1 MGLFSS
7 LIHSGIQRG
16 YFPLFIFLICLFLVL
31 LLFSFSFFKLGSFP
45 QDQFGA
51 NIWSETVHGEGRLGD
66 FGGGGEVFRQ
76 RQKQKIPVRVY
87 LGCLAERRGRSAPR
101 ELGTG
106 AAALGSKNQPSRELG
121 EREALLCTVAV
132 PLCST
137 ALLQEDGDVPR
148 DPKALERGL
157 FLLERVI
164 GAAACSPSAAG
175 CLSGASLA
183 RSVPLLPAPS
193 GGFPPSPGSVVNPSQ
208 VGGCSKQTLPF
219 LIPISP
225 HSDPQIPLLLQGQI
239 LHHRCWGVLLGSS
252 SLPGGGGRTSWAER

>member
-7 LIHSGIQRG
+7 LVHSGIQRG

-66 FGGGGEVFRQ
+66 FGRGGGGLRQ
-76 RQKQKIPVRVY
+76 RQKQKIPVWVY
-87 LGCLAERRGRSAPR
+87 MGCLAERRGRSAPK

-106 AAALGSKNQPSRELG
+106 ATALGSKNQPSRELG
-121 EREALLCTVAV
+121 EQGALLCTVAV

-148 DPKALERGL
+148 DPKALL
-157 FLLERVI
+157 FLLWKGGYFIRKGDWRCCLQPLRCRVSVRSI
-164 GAAACSPSAAG
+164 PRSLSASASSPIWG
-175 CLSGASLA
+175 LS
-183 RSVPLLPAPS
+183 
-193 GGFPPSPGSVVNPSQ
+193 
-208 VGGCSKQTLPF
+208 PF
-219 LIPISP
+219 SRLC
-225 HSDPQIPLLLQGQI
+225 G
-239 LHHRCWGVLLGSS
+239 
-252 SLPGGGGRTSWAER
+252 